1 MGLPS
6 CLSKVQIHYDE
17 RSRKAFPCSNVSACP
32 RKERQWEGEEID
44 TCSAKDL
51 GGGSRGGDVG
61 VRFYIYREECFA
73 GV

>member
-1 MGLPS
+1 MDLPS

-51 GGGSRGGDVG
+51 GGGG
-61 VRFYIYREECFA
+61 REEMW
-73 GV
+73 G